1 MFQLFANPP
10 TISDNCSGKK
20 RKALGGHFSGKLQ
33 NKAVQSVAAKIF
45 VDWTLSSSLELKCD
59 NFGYNHAS

>member
-45 VDWTLSSSLELKCD
+45 V
-59 NFGYNHAS
+59 H